1 LDGASTSHI
10 VGQNKHTFIF
20 EARWLNEEGFEAR
33 WLNEEGCAE
42 LVEKAWA
49 ESFGAGSRIVGEGLQ
64 DVSKVLDNWNRNVL
78 GDLDTRI
85 KKVKKKLQ

>member
-1 LDGASTSHI
+1 
-10 VGQNKHTFIF
+10 
-20 EARWLNEEGFEAR
+20 
-33 WLNEEGCAE
+33 
-42 LVEKAWA
+42 VEKAWA

-85 KKVKKKLQ
+85 KKVKKKL